1 MLTASWKLEALNDV
15 LTNKNGGDVM
25 FCCYS
30 VAREE
35 EMQTFLS
42 NGGKKKKKNR
52 KHTLVWYENR
62 FLIQ

>member
-30 VAREE
+30 AAREE
-35 EMQTFLS
+35 ETQTFLC
-42 NGGKKKKKNR
+42 NGGKKK
-52 KHTLVWYENR
+52 
-62 FLIQ
+62 